1 MSVGS
6 SFLDQ
11 VNAAFDRAAGF
22 TQHDPTLL
30 ANLKACKNLFYT
42 SFPIKRDDGTIEVIH
57 AWRAEHSHHKLPT
70 KGGIRY
76 ALAVDA
82 EEVQAL
88 AALMTYKCALV
99 DVPFGGAKGGI
110 RINPKTYSIGEL
122 ERITRRYVFE
132 LVRKNFMGPGLDVP
146 APDVGTSS
154 REMAWIADTYTQ
166 LRPGEID
173 ALGCVTAK
181 PVSAGGIRG
190 RTEATGRGV
199 YFGTR
204 EACGVAEDMKA
215 LGLSTGLAGKRV
227 VIQGLGN
234 VGYFAAKFFQEGGAI
249 LVGLAESEG
258 AIANPKGLDLEKVM
272 AHRRERRS
280 LLDFPGATNLARRE
294 DALELECDILI
305 PAALE
310 RQITAE
316 NAPRI
321 KAKIVVE
328 AANGPT
334 TRRGGR
340 DPDQTRHPRDPRR
353 LHQRRRRHGVVLRVG
368 QEPGPR
374 ALRPDAEAVR
384 AGGLRPA
391 AGRGRRRHGP
401 EVHGRGDRAGDPR
414 RERGGPGQLGARGDH
429 DRGLSADPAGVEVTA
444 GQGGHADGGDD
455 RGDRQ
460 GGAELRAA
468 GDFPV
473 DEERIHRPGYALDGP
488 PLQDV

>member
-1 MSVGS
+1 MSVGAG
-6 SFLDQ
+6 FLDQ
-11 VNAAFDRAAGF
+11 VNRSFDRAAAF
-22 TQHDPTLL
+22 TPHDPALL
-30 ANLKACKNLFYT
+30 ANIKTSKNLFYT
-42 SFPIKRDDGTIEVIH
+42 SFPIKRDDGRIEVMH
-57 AWRAEHSHHKLPT
+57 AWRAEHSHHKLPC

-76 ALAVDA
+76 AETVDA

-110 RINPKTYSIGEL
+110 RLTPKTYSPAEL

-146 APDVGTSS
+146 APDVGTGP

-166 LRPGEID
+166 LRPGELD

-190 RTEATGRGV
+190 RVEATGRGV
-199 YFGTR
+199 FFGTR
-204 EACGVAEDMKA
+204 EVCGVAEDMKA
-215 LGLSTGLAGKRV
+215 LGLTPGIEGKRV

-234 VGYFAAKFFQEGGAI
+234 VGYFTAKFFQEAGAV

-272 AHRRERRS
+272 AHRRDRGT
-280 LLDFPGATNLARRE
+280 LLDAPGATNLARRE

-316 NAPRI
+316 NASRV

-334 TRRGGR
+334 TNEADEILSRRNIMVVPDAYINAGGVTVSYFEWVKNLGHVRFGRLQKRFEQGAYSRLLQAVESVTGRQFSPDEIERVTKGASEEDLVNSGLEETMIGAYHPIRKEWKERRGQV
-340 DPDQTRHPRDPRR
+340 D
-353 LHQRRRRHGVVLRVG
+353 LRTAAMIVAIDKV
-368 QEPGPR
+368 
-374 ALRPDAEAVR
+374 ALSYE
-384 AGGLRPA
+384 
-391 AGRGRRRHGP
+391 
-401 EVHGRGDRAGDPR
+401 
-414 RERGGPGQLGARGDH
+414 QLGI
-429 DRGLSADPAGVEVTA
+429 
-444 GQGGHADGGDD
+444 
-455 RGDRQ
+455 
-460 GGAELRAA
+460 
-468 GDFPV
+468 FP
-473 DEERIHRPGYALDGP
+473 
-488 PLQDV
+488 

>member
-1 MSVGS
+1 MGT
-6 SFLDQ
+6 SFLEQ
-11 VNAAFDRAAGF
+11 VNQAFDHAATF
-22 TQHDPTLL
+22 THHDPTLL
-30 ANLKACKNLFYT
+30 ANIKACKNLFYT
-42 SFPIKRDDGTIEVIH
+42 SFPIKRDDGRIEVMH

-76 ALAVDA
+76 AENVDA
-82 EEVQAL
+82 DEVQAL

-110 RINPKTYSIGEL
+110 RLNPKKYSVDEL

-166 LRPGEID
+166 LRPGELD

-199 YFGTR
+199 FYGTH
-204 EACGVAEDMKA
+204 EICTVTEDMKA
-215 LGLSTGLAGKRV
+215 LGLTPGIAGKRV
-227 VIQGLGN
+227 VVQGLGN
-234 VGYFAAKFFQEGGAI
+234 VGYFAAKFFQQAGAF

-272 AHRRERRS
+272 AHRRDRKKIT
-280 LLDFPGATNLARRE
+280 DFPGATNLARRE
-294 DALELECDILI
+294 DALELDCDILI

-316 NAPRI
+316 NAARV

-334 TRRGGR
+334 TPEADAILDGRGIM
-340 DPDQTRHPRDPRR
+340 
-353 LHQRRRRHGVVLRVG
+353 VV
-368 QEPGPR
+368 
-374 ALRPDAEAVR
+374 PDAYIN
-384 AGGLRPA
+384 AGGVTVSYFEWVKNLGHVRFGRMQKRYEQAAYGRVLKAVEELTGQRFSSEQAAQVTHGASEEDLVNSGLEETMIGAYHPIREVWKQQGDKVDLRIA
-391 AGRGRRRHGP
+391 AMIVAIDKVAVSY
-401 EVHGRGDRAGDPR
+401 E
-414 RERGGPGQLGARGDH
+414 QLGI
-429 DRGLSADPAGVEVTA
+429 
-444 GQGGHADGGDD
+444 
-455 RGDRQ
+455 
-460 GGAELRAA
+460 
-468 GDFPV
+468 FP
-473 DEERIHRPGYALDGP
+473 
-488 PLQDV
+488 